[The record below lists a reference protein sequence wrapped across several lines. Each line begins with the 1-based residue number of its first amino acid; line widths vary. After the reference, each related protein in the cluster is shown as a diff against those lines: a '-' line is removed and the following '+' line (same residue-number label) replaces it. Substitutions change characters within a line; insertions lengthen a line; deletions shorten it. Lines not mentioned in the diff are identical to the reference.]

1 MVGQWAG
8 KGMGG
13 CYNKGKKE
21 ITGSFTYGNLDCID
35 YLMQIQVQY

>member
-13 CYNKGKKE
+13 CYNKGKKRNSRVVSDTE
-21 ITGSFTYGNLDCID
+21 I
-35 YLMQIQVQY
+35 QIALLQLQT